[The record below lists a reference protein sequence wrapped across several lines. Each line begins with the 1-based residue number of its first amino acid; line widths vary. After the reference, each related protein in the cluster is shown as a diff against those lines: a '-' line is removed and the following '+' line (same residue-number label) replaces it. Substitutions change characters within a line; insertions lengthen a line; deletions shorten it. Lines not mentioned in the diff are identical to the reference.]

1 MFSRSFLR
9 CLMNNMTRGN
19 TYLHSS
25 AQRCVQRLAA
35 FADKAKAV
43 PGMQVLIQD
52 TKCHA
57 IFLGSFVKRYTVSPQ
72 LRSSTSYV
80 ACLSMYSTALS
91 HFVPVINDLRPLGR
105 PAGKYTCNLVTC
117 YLVCIIKL
125 TCVGAAVRSSCSG
138 AVPCYLHISYWLAE
152 HLKWLNNFIT
162 LQPDLL
168 TRTMIRSLYI
178 AGCSSSCSSEH
189 WQPGI

>member
-57 IFLGSFVKRYTVSPQ
+57 IWAALYSITAVLGQHPIYGLPD
-72 LRSSTSYV
+72 YV
-80 ACLSMYSTALS
+80 
-91 HFVPVINDLRPLGR
+91 LG
-105 PAGKYTCNLVTC
+105 YCVVTFC
-117 YLVCIIKL
+117 
-125 TCVGAAVRSSCSG
+125 ASD
-138 AVPCYLHISYWLAE
+138 
-152 HLKWLNNFIT
+152 
-162 LQPDLL
+162 Q
-168 TRTMIRSLYI
+168 
-178 AGCSSSCSSEH
+178 
-189 WQPGI
+189 